1 VRLIS
6 GLRAQLA
13 LAVAGA
19 ALLLAGVGGV
29 ATVFVAQLAD
39 HTRDVL
45 EWVRPADDLNDS
57 LRELAGRLDARAH
70 ELAAVR
76 TEAELAQVVASAK
89 STMAEVSGL
98 IEALAHYVEPNQ
110 QAALRAARLATE
122 RESVATIAARQQ
134 ALKLAGV
141 IKERIEAVL
150 GEVNSLGQGGSA
162 LGPQLLAAISA

>member
-1 VRLIS
+1 M
-6 GLRAQLA
+6 
-13 LAVAGA
+13 
-19 ALLLAGVGGV
+19 
-29 ATVFVAQLAD
+29 
-39 HTRDVL
+39 
-45 EWVRPADDLNDS
+45 
-57 LRELAGRLDARAH
+57 
-70 ELAAVR
+70 
-76 TEAELAQVVASAK
+76 VASDK